1 MRNLHRGKVCYT
13 FEELLTAIVDKDFEF
28 EKVEQYIT
36 HHFDYIDS
44 GASDRV
50 IDWILLGKMPE
61 DIREAIQKKQDAMTR
76 MHTIDFATGMLAQKE
91 EEEQGE

>member
-1 MRNLHRGKVCYT
+1 MCET
-13 FEELLTAIVDKDFEF
+13 FDEVLTAIEKKDFEY
-28 EKVEQYIT
+28 EKVEQYIE

-61 DIREAIQKKQDAMTR
+61 NLKKEIEAVEERNRI
-76 MHTIDFATGMLAQKE
+76 MHSLDFAFLFREEEEEEEKE
-91 EEEQGE
+91 EES